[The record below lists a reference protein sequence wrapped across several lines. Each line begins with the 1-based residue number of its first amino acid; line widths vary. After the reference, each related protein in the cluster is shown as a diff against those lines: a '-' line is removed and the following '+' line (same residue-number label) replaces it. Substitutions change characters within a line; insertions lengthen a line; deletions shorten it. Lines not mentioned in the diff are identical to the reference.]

1 MEQKKPEWWQQTGA
15 SNNAIAP
22 QADKWYNNSAK
33 LLLSVLFWPLFLYG
47 WYKTALVT
55 KKTKQILFA
64 VLIGFAIIG
73 AFSHNDKASDGTSPL
88 TVPDWVSRW
97 DHSVSS
103 VEHYVKHQYL
113 RDPDSYESV
122 KWYLP
127 LPNADGTYQVTHTFR
142 AKNGFG
148 GMNEETHIF
157 TVSSDGE
164 TVINVN

>member
-1 MEQKKPEWWQQTGA
+1 
-15 SNNAIAP
+15 
-22 QADKWYNNSAK
+22 
-33 LLLSVLFWPLFLYG
+33 
-47 WYKTALVT
+47 
-55 KKTKQILFA
+55 
-64 VLIGFAIIG
+64 
-73 AFSHNDKASDGTSPL
+73 
-88 TVPDWVSRW
+88 
-97 DHSVSS
+97 
-103 VEHYVKHQYL
+103 
-113 RDPDSYESV
+113 V